1 MDVETLCRQNFFDVN
16 ISFKKEKKQER
27 ENFIIAEINEKF
39 PPDNDDLYIEYNP
52 EENSYQILID
62 NERKEKEDLLEGLE
76 TINKKIKETK
86 DKKKKRTKTNKK
98 TYIQLLQNKYGEIE
112 LAGYLRLQKRMEK

>member
-62 NERKEKEDLLEGLE
+62 NEQKEKEDLLEGLK
-76 TINKKIKETK
+76 TINKKLKKLKIKR
-86 DKKKKRTKTNKK
+86 KKEPKR
-98 TYIQLLQNKYGEIE
+98 I
-112 LAGYLRLQKRMEK
+112 KRHIFNYYKINMEK

>member
-27 ENFIIAEINEKF
+27 ENFIIAEIKEIF

-52 EENSYQILID
+52 EENSHQILID
-62 NERKEKEDLLEGLE
+62 NEQKEKEDLLEGLK

-112 LAGYLRLQKRMEK
+112 LAGYLKH